1 MLAGLDAA
9 PVWSELA
16 IILGAIALGSFIK
29 GVTGSGLPQIA
40 VPVIAIFLGVERA
53 VVIMALPGV
62 ITNSWMMWE
71 HRAEARNTRDLPMLL
86 ATGTIGAVI
95 GTMGLSILDPA
106 VLALVLASMGA
117 LYVTLYLSS
126 FEVRLSPGVTRVV
139 SPPLG
144 LVAGVL
150 QGSTGV
156 SGPILTTY
164 LHAYRLARAPF
175 IFSLVTLFN
184 VFAVA
189 QVVTLFQVGLYS
201 PSRLVES
208 FLALVPMMIFL
219 PLGARYSARLSQ
231 RRFDLYLVL
240 LISGSVLLLTYDGIS
255 NLLR

>member
-1 MLAGLDAA
+1 MLAGLEAA

-16 IILGAIALGSFIK
+16 IILGAIALGSFVK

-40 VPVIAIFLGVERA
+40 IPVIAIFLGVERA
-53 VVIMALPGV
+53 VVIMALPG
-62 ITNSWMMWE
+62 IFTNTWMMWQ
-71 HRAEARNTRDLPMLL
+71 HRAAATETRDLPVLL
-86 ATGTIGAVI
+86 ITGTVGAVI
-95 GTMGLSILDPA
+95 GTMGLSLLDPA
-106 VLALVLASMGA
+106 VLSLVLASMGG
-117 LYVTLYLSS
+117 LYVALFLSR
-126 FEVRLSPGVTRVV
+126 FEVRLPPHVTRIV

-184 VFAVA
+184 IFAVA
-189 QVVTLFQVGLYS
+189 QVATLFQVGLYS
-201 PSRLVES
+201 PSRLIES
-208 FLALVPMMIFL
+208 FLALVPMLIFL
-219 PLGARYSARLSQ
+219 PLGSRYSARLSQ

-240 LISGSVLLLTYDGIS
+240 LISGSVLLLAYDGLS
-255 NLLR
+255 GLLQ

>member
-1 MLAGLDAA
+1 MFAGLETAS
-9 PVWSELA
+9 VWSELA
-16 IILGAIALGSFIK
+16 IILGAIALGSFVK

-40 VPVIAIFLGVERA
+40 IPVIAVFLGVERA

-62 ITNSWMMWE
+62 FTNSWMMWV
-71 HRAEARNTRDLPMLL
+71 HRAAAKDTRDLPVLL
-86 ATGTIGAVI
+86 VTGSIGAVI
-95 GTMGLSILDPA
+95 GTMGLSLLDAA

-117 LYVTLYLSS
+117 MYVALFLSS
-126 FEVRLSPGVTRVV
+126 FEVRLSPRVTRVV

-164 LHAYRLARAPF
+164 LHAYRLTRAPF

-189 QVVTLFQVGLYS
+189 QVVTLFRVGLYS
-201 PSRLVES
+201 PSRVIES
-208 FLALVPMMIFL
+208 LLALVPMMILL

-231 RRFDLYLVL
+231 RRFDLALVMV
-240 LISGSVLLLTYDGIS
+240 ISGSVLLLTYDGIS
-255 NLLR
+255 SLMR

>member
-1 MLAGLDAA
+1 MLAGLEAA

-16 IILGAIALGSFIK
+16 IILGAIALGSFVK

-40 VPVIAIFLGVERA
+40 IPVIAIFLGVERA

-71 HRAEARNTRDLPMLL
+71 HRASAKDTRDLPVLL
-86 ATGTIGAVI
+86 ATGAIGAVI

-201 PSRLVES
+201 PSRLIES